1 MALSTTGIAT
11 ATGSA
16 TFRIAGFGP
25 DALAQARST
34 FEVSYPKT
42 AAPADSVGFS
52 TIFLPLQ
59 RAAIGQT
66 CLKLVYGEKL

>member
-1 MALSTTGIAT
+1 MV
-11 ATGSA
+11 
-16 TFRIAGFGP
+16 
-25 DALAQARST
+25 QARST

-42 AAPADSVGFS
+42 VAPADSVGLS

-66 CLKLVYGEKL
+66 CLKLLYGEKL